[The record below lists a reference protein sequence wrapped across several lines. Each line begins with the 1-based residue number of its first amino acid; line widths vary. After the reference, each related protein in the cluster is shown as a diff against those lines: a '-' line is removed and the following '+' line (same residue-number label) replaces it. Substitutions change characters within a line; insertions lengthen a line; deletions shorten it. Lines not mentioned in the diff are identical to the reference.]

1 MTTEQ
6 LAQASGADRGERHI
20 GARDPRLETWRG
32 FLQAHARLFRRLDE
46 ELRAEHAISLPEY
59 DALLQLAQAP
69 GRRLR
74 MSQLADQ
81 VLLSKSGITRM
92 VDRLV
97 ADGLVERSQCS
108 TDARGAEA
116 VLTDEGLERFRLA
129 ARTHLDGVDRYFL
142 TAVEGPDLAVIQRAM
157 ASINRRTGDTGVES
171 AASDRH
177 EDGRPAGTDDD

>member
-1 MTTEQ
+1 MTDQ
-6 LAQASGADRGERHI
+6 LAHAPAIDRGERHI
-20 GARDPRLETWRG
+20 DARDPRLETWRW

-116 VLTDEGLERFRLA
+116 VLTDDGLERFRLA

-142 TAVEGPDLAVIQRAM
+142 AAVETPDLAVIRRAM
-157 ASINRRTGDTGVES
+157 ASINRRTGES
-171 AASDRH
+171 GDASQGPCDPF
-177 EDGRPAGTDDD
+177 EDGPTTGAGDA

>member
-1 MTTEQ
+1 MTTATT
-6 LAQASGADRGERHI
+6 AQPGTERHL
-20 GARDPRLETWRG
+20 GPRDPRLEAWRG

-46 ELRAEHAISLPEY
+46 ELRVGHGMSLPEY
-59 DALLQLAQAP
+59 DAMLQLAQSP

-74 MSQLADQ
+74 MSQLAGL

-116 VLTDEGLERFRLA
+116 VLTDVGLERLRA
-129 ARTHLDGVDRYFL
+129 ASQTHLDGVDRYFVSAL
-142 TAVEGPDLAVIQRAM
+142 DGPDLVAIERAM
-157 ASINRRTGDTGVES
+157 LAISRRTGDAGV
-171 AASDRH
+171 AACAD
-177 EDGRPAGTDDD
+177 PLDDAADH

>member
-1 MTTEQ
+1 MTTSE
-6 LAQASGADRGERHI
+6 LSAPVRGDRHL
-20 GARDPRLETWRG
+20 GARDPRLETWRS

-46 ELRAEHAISLPEY
+46 ELRAGHGISLPEY

-74 MSQLADQ
+74 MSQLAGQ
-81 VLLSKSGITRM
+81 VLLSKSGVTRM

-116 VLTDEGLERFRLA
+116 VLTELGLDRFRVA

-142 TAVEGPDLAVIQRAM
+142 TAVDPADLEVVERAM
-157 ASINRRTGDTGVES
+157 SAINRRTADGAD
-171 AASDRH
+171 ADDASGLGSLDSL
-177 EDGRPAGTDDD
+177 EAGRDD